1 MNQILKEEENLAT
14 GMQTESVEKLL
25 SDLAQQTKSIDS
37 KLKIIVDKHVIQDL
51 QNHYNE
57 VNNTLSILKEKMA

>member
-1 MNQILKEEENLAT
+1 MNPILKEEENLAT

-25 SDLAQQTKSIDS
+25 SHLAQQTKNIDS
-37 KLKIIVDKHVIQDL
+37 KLKIIIDKNVMQDL

-57 VNNTLSILKEKMA
+57 VNNTLSTLKEKMA